1 MPNKTSEAI
10 NIYQQALAESVHFSF
25 KTINSNIE
33 KGGLRL
39 SDAQA
44 LDLPYISA
52 RTLLADGLLIPT
64 DYQANA
70 GKTATLF
77 KVVKAT
83 LLDEDLTEA
92 TPEFQENVA
101 ALKPQIKSVF
111 QTAYAAGT
119 EHINVRMR
127 QLLIPLNKQDQINQQ
142 YLSISPLSA
151 AGVNYLLNIEVDLL
165 KEQRKTEVKTSKLKN
180 IQTAVFGIGGA
191 NPQNVGSLVR
201 AMQRPL
207 VMAAPSLNPQSR
219 LAFQYFYKGFEYN
232 ISNAYINPAL
242 YLELRQYAADLEQ
255 QAQLSHDL
263 GFAAQDIHSK
273 FSNLRSRQKEVS
285 RLEIIVQD
293 VLAQGQNIYQALKS
307 IESNLPSLKTLD
319 RTSFWNHPE
328 VSLLIQ
334 GLINPELQN
343 FEDWQ
348 ILFANDLS
356 LKIVNH
362 QYWNTKINASVDIA
376 LDQTSARNF
385 LSRRIQELL
394 K

>member
-10 NIYQQALAESVHFSF
+10 DIYQQALAESVHFSF

-180 IQTAVFGIGGA
+180 TQTAVFGIGGA

-334 GLINPELQN
+334 GLINQELQN